1 MITFQTVFF
10 TTLSLTAASGVTAA
24 CIALFGDTRRNEGQ
38 RIVVEKFAQIALFG
52 AVTVASLLVV
62 SI

>member
-1 MITFQTVFF
+1 MITFQTVFV
-10 TTLSLTAASGVTAA
+10 TTLSLTATSGITAV

-62 SI
+62 SV